1 MSGESMIR
9 EVRVDSDAALMPEL
23 RRLYETA
30 FPVEEQIPYPDLVR
44 LLPVMPIAYSA
55 WYAGDSFVGLTLVCE
70 WPTANWF
77 WYFAVADG
85 MRGRGYGSMV
95 LKAVMARY
103 SGRVLVLDIESPR
116 QQCANLEQRRR
127 RHAFYLRHGLR
138 DTGLERTFSGVTYT
152 MLASADSVFTDSDYE
167 RLLAELG
174 RWWEAMPRKE

>member
-1 MSGESMIR
+1 MIR

-103 SGRVLVLDIESPR
+103 LGRVLVLDIESPR
-116 QQCANLEQRRR
+116 QQCVNLEQRRR
-127 RHAFYLRHGLR
+127 RHAFYLRHGLL

-167 RLLAELG
+167 SLLAELG
-174 RWWEAMPRKE
+174 RCWEAMPRKE

>member
-1 MSGESMIR
+1 MIR

-116 QQCANLEQRRR
+116 QQCANLE
-127 RHAFYLRHGLR
+127 
-138 DTGLERTFSGVTYT
+138 
-152 MLASADSVFTDSDYE
+152 
-167 RLLAELG
+167 
-174 RWWEAMPRKE
+174 